1 MNTDRKFSQN
11 EAPTTQIES
20 SAMQSNSSNSQ
31 IIKDFFQRDSRGEMI
46 ESLNAMI
53 EAVLFD
59 DELRRVTP
67 ELRVHIV
74 NQLRVATFIARLD
87 A

>member
-1 MNTDRKFSQN
+1 MNTNRNFSQN

-20 SAMQSNSSNSQ
+20 SSMRSASSNSQ

-53 EAVLFD
+53 EAVLFAD
-59 DELRRVTP
+59 DLSQVTP
-67 ELRVHIV
+67 EMRGHIV

>member
-1 MNTDRKFSQN
+1 MNTNRNFSQK
-11 EAPTTQIES
+11 EAQTMQIES
-20 SAMQSNSSNSQ
+20 SAIQSTSSNSQ

-59 DELRRVTP
+59 DELRHVTP

-74 NQLRVATFIARLD
+74 NQLRVATLIARLN

>member
-1 MNTDRKFSQN
+1 MNTNRNFSQN
-11 EAPTTQIES
+11 EAPTTPIES
-20 SAMQSNSSNSQ
+20 SLMQSASSNSQ

-59 DELRRVTP
+59 DELKHVTP